1 MNGRAALGFSL
12 VSAAVLVLGLPPLP
26 VQAQGKYPERSLRIV
41 VPFTAGGAADILARI
56 VGDKFAELWSRPVVI
71 DNRAGAGGNI
81 AAEIVAKAP
90 PDGYTLLMGSMGT
103 QAMNVSLYRKLPFD
117 PARDFAPISV
127 VAKNPNL
134 LAVHPSVPVAT
145 VKELIAF
152 AKARPGKLNYSSSGT
167 GSMGHMSAELF
178 KLMTGVQIV
187 HVPYKGGA
195 PAVTAV
201 ISGEADV
208 LFIVLPPV
216 LPHVKAGR
224 LRAIAMGSRER
235 HALLPKVPTI
245 IESGLP
251 GFEVRQWYGLL
262 APAGTPGEVVAKLH
276 AAVDRIVKL
285 PETNKRIID
294 TGSDPA
300 ATTPAEFEAMI
311 REDTVRWAKVA
322 KASGATAE

>member
-1 MNGRAALGFSL
+1 MKEWRLIGWLAGIGVVSL
-12 VSAAVLVLGLPPLP
+12 ASSAAYG
-26 VQAQGKYPERSLRIV
+26 QAFPSRSIRIV

-56 VGDKFAELWSRPVVI
+56 VGDKFAEMWGRPIVI

-117 PARDFAPISV
+117 PARDFSPISV

-152 AKARPGKLNYSSSGT
+152 GRARPGKLNYSSAGT
-167 GSMGHMSAELF
+167 GSLGQMSAELF
-178 KLMTGVQIV
+178 RLMTGVQMV

-208 LFIVLPPV
+208 LFIVLPPI

-224 LRAIAMGSRER
+224 LKAIAMGSRER
-235 HALLPKVPTI
+235 HALLPEVPTV

-262 APAGTPGEVVAKLH
+262 APAGTPRDVVARLH
-276 AAVDRIVKL
+276 AAVERIVNL
-285 PETNKRIID
+285 PETSKRIID
-294 TGSDPA
+294 TGSDPS

>member
-1 MNGRAALGFSL
+1 MGWLAGVSLLSL
-12 VSAAVLVLGLPPLP
+12 VSSAACG
-26 VQAQGKYPERSLRIV
+26 QAFPSKSIRIV

-56 VGDKFAELWSRPVVI
+56 VADKFVETWGRPVVI

-152 AKARPGKLNYSSSGT
+152 AKAHPGKLNYSSSGT

-216 LPHVKAGR
+216 LAHVKAGR

-235 HALLPKVPTI
+235 HALLPEVPTI

-262 APAGTPGEVVAKLH
+262 APAGTPREVVDKLH
-276 AAVDRIVKL
+276 AAVDRIVNL
-285 PETNKRIID
+285 PETSKRIFD
-294 TGSDPA
+294 TGSDPS

>member
-1 MNGRAALGFSL
+1 MKGWPFMGWLAGVGCLSFAS
-12 VSAAVLVLGLPPLP
+12 SAAYG
-26 VQAQGKYPERSLRIV
+26 QAFPSKSIRIV

-56 VGDKFAELWSRPVVI
+56 VGDKFAEMWGRPVVI

-152 AKARPGKLNYSSSGT
+152 AKAHPGKLNYSSSGT

-178 KLMTGVQIV
+178 KLMTGVQMV

-201 ISGEADV
+201 LSGEADV

-216 LPHVKAGR
+216 LPHIKAGR
-224 LRAIAMGSRER
+224 LKAIAMGSRER
-235 HALLPKVPTI
+235 HALLPEVPTI

-262 APAGTPGEVVAKLH
+262 APAGTPSEVVARLH
-276 AAVDRIVKL
+276 AAVDRIVNL
-285 PETNKRIID
+285 PETHKRIFD

-311 REDTVRWAKVA
+311 REDTVRGAKVA

>member
-1 MNGRAALGFSL
+1 MTVLPFLGWLAGIGLLGFASP
-12 VSAAVLVLGLPPLP
+12 AAYG
-26 VQAQGKYPERSLRIV
+26 QAYPSKSIRIV

-56 VGDKFAELWSRPVVI
+56 VGDKFAELWGRPVVI

-134 LAVHPSVPVAT
+134 LAVHPSVPVAS

-152 AKARPGKLNYSSSGT
+152 AKARPGNLNYSSSGT

-178 KLMTGVQIV
+178 KLMTGVQMV

-208 LFIVLPPV
+208 LFIVLP
-216 LPHVKAGR
+216 R
-224 LRAIAMGSRER
+224 M
-235 HALLPKVPTI
+235 ALT
-245 IESGLP
+245 
-251 GFEVRQWYGLL
+251 
-262 APAGTPGEVVAKLH
+262 
-276 AAVDRIVKL
+276 
-285 PETNKRIID
+285 
-294 TGSDPA
+294 
-300 ATTPAEFEAMI
+300 
-311 REDTVRWAKVA
+311 
-322 KASGATAE
+322 

>member
-1 MNGRAALGFSL
+1 MSFAS
-12 VSAAVLVLGLPPLP
+12 SAAY
-26 VQAQGKYPERSLRIV
+26 AQEFPSRPIRIV

-56 VGDKFAELWSRPVVI
+56 VGEKFAEMWGRPAVI
-71 DNRAGAGGNI
+71 DNRSGAGGNI

-117 PARDFAPISV
+117 PVRDFAPISV

-134 LAVHPSVPVAT
+134 LAVHPSVPVAS

-178 KLMTGVQIV
+178 KLMTGVRIV
-187 HVPYKGGA
+187 QVPYKGGA

-224 LRAIAMGSRER
+224 LKAIAMGSRER
-235 HALLPKVPTI
+235 HALLPEVPTV

-262 APAGTPGEVVAKLH
+262 APAGTPREVVAKLH
-276 AAVDRIVKL
+276 AAVHRIVNP
-285 PETNKRIID
+285 PETSKRIFD

-311 REDTVRWAKVA
+311 REDTVKWARVA

>member
-1 MNGRAALGFSL
+1 MTAWPFIGWLAGIGLLGFAS
-12 VSAAVLVLGLPPLP
+12 STAYG
-26 VQAQGKYPERSLRIV
+26 QAFPSKSIRIV

-56 VGDKFAELWSRPVVI
+56 VGDKFVEMWSRPVVI

-134 LAVHPSVPVAT
+134 LAVHPSVPVAS

-224 LRAIAMGSRER
+224 LKAIAMGSRER
-235 HALLPKVPTI
+235 HALLPEVPTI

-262 APAGTPGEVVAKLH
+262 APAGTPSEVVAKLH
-276 AAVDRIVKL
+276 AAVDRIVNL
-285 PETNKRIID
+285 PETNKRISD